1 MPNKKVFFL
10 TNSSGRTRDDYVDKI
25 KKLGFKE
32 CTRDMIYGSAYTTA
46 SYIRER
52 YPEVKKVRIVGMNS
66 IKKEMAEVGIESCGA
81 EDDEGF
87 VPSSH
92 SMSLD
97 EFEKYPLDP

>member
-1 MPNKKVFFL
+1 
-10 TNSSGRTRDDYVDKI
+10 
-25 KKLGFKE
+25 
-32 CTRDMIYGSAYTTA
+32 
-46 SYIRER
+46 
-52 YPEVKKVRIVGMNS
+52 VRIVGMNS